1 MGWDTAA
8 FVNATGLGD
17 ALAADW
23 IRVENRTTGA
33 GVNASAS
40 ATSSASASASA
51 SETLGPSATPSDYAG
66 AAAGMKEPGAWLGVV
81 VMAGLMA
88 VVL

>member
-40 ATSSASASASA
+40 ATPSASA
-51 SETLGPSATPSDYAG
+51 SETSGPSATPSDYAG